1 MKPEKFSFIELSNQE
16 STLQEEFKFGH
27 MPLQQLG
34 NTCYKEEKKKK
45 DDFKTGEREKK
56 EQKYF

>member
-1 MKPEKFSFIELSNQE
+1 MKPEKFSFIELSNQK

-34 NTCYKEEKKKK
+34 NTCYKEEKKK

-56 EQKYF
+56 QQKYF